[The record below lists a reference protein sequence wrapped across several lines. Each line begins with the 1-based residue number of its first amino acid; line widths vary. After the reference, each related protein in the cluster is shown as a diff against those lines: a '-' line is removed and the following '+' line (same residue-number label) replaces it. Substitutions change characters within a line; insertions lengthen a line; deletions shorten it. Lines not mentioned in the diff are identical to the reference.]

1 MVTGTWYAAANLLK
15 LICNVDFFVH
25 AATDAACKLQSGFKQ
40 PKRTIMRTVKEI
52 LASKATLTNV
62 IEPTKLIIEGLQL
75 LNSVNLSYLVVMEGD
90 EYKGIFS
97 EKDYARNVV
106 LKGHSSKDTMIREVM
121 TTDLPVVSLTDT
133 LEHCMNRMNT
143 HRTRYILA
151 YDNKSFKG
159 VITIHDLLRQVLA
172 NKEDAF
178 DHTLTRN
185 LIDSD
190 ERGRIF

>member
-1 MVTGTWYAAANLLK
+1 
-15 LICNVDFFVH
+15 
-25 AATDAACKLQSGFKQ
+25 
-40 PKRTIMRTVKEI
+40 MRTVKEI
-52 LASKATLTNV
+52 LASKAPLTNV

-75 LNSVNLSYLVVMEGD
+75 LNTVNLSYLVVMDGD

-151 YDNKSFKG
+151 YDNKKFMG

>member
-1 MVTGTWYAAANLLK
+1 
-15 LICNVDFFVH
+15 
-25 AATDAACKLQSGFKQ
+25 
-40 PKRTIMRTVKEI
+40 
-52 LASKATLTNV
+52 
-62 IEPTKLIIEGLQL
+62 
-75 LNSVNLSYLVVMEGD
+75 MEGD

-106 LKGHSSKDTMIREVM
+106 LKGHSSKDTMIKEVM

-133 LEHCMNRMNT
+133 LEHCMNRMNA

-151 YDNKSFKG
+151 YDNKTFAG
-159 VITIHDLLRQVLA
+159 VITIHDLLRQVIA
-172 NKEDAF
+172 NKEEAF
-178 DHTLTRN
+178 DYTLTKN

>member
-1 MVTGTWYAAANLLK
+1 
-15 LICNVDFFVH
+15 
-25 AATDAACKLQSGFKQ
+25 
-40 PKRTIMRTVKEI
+40 MRTVKEI
-52 LASKATLTNV
+52 LSSKPEMTNI

-75 LNSVNLSYLVVMEGD
+75 LNTVNLSYLVVMEGD

-106 LKGHSSKDTMIREVM
+106 LKGHSSKDTMIKEVM

-151 YDNKSFKG
+151 YDNKHFMG

-172 NKEDAF
+172 NKEEAF

>member
-1 MVTGTWYAAANLLK
+1 
-15 LICNVDFFVH
+15 
-25 AATDAACKLQSGFKQ
+25 
-40 PKRTIMRTVKEI
+40 MRTVKEI
-52 LASKATLTNV
+52 LSSKPLMTNV
-62 IEPTKLIIEGLQL
+62 IEPTKLVIEGLQL
-75 LNSVNLSYLVVMEGD
+75 LNTVNLSYLVVMDGD

-106 LKGHSSKDTMIREVM
+106 LKGHSSKDTMIKEVM
-121 TTDLPVVSLTDT
+121 TTDLPVVSVTDT
-133 LEHCMNRMNT
+133 LEHCMNRMNA
-143 HRTRYILA
+143 HRTRYLLA
-151 YDNKSFKG
+151 YDNKSFAG

-178 DHTLTRN
+178 DYTLTRN

>member
-1 MVTGTWYAAANLLK
+1 
-15 LICNVDFFVH
+15 
-25 AATDAACKLQSGFKQ
+25 
-40 PKRTIMRTVKEI
+40 MRTVKEI
-52 LASKATLTNV
+52 LSGKPQMTNI
-62 IEPTKLIIEGLQL
+62 IESTKLIIEGLQL
-75 LNSVNLSYLVVMEGD
+75 LNTVNLSYLVVMDGD
-90 EYKGIFS
+90 DYKGIFS

-106 LKGHSSKDTMIREVM
+106 LKGHSSKDTMIKEVM

-143 HRTRYILA
+143 HRTRYLLV
-151 YDNKSFKG
+151 YDNKKFMG
-159 VITIHDLLRQVLA
+159 VLTIHDLLRQVLA
-172 NKEDAF
+172 NKEEAF

>member
-1 MVTGTWYAAANLLK
+1 
-15 LICNVDFFVH
+15 
-25 AATDAACKLQSGFKQ
+25 
-40 PKRTIMRTVKEI
+40 MRTVKEI
-52 LASKATLTNV
+52 LSTKGPMINV

-75 LNSVNLSYLVVMEGD
+75 LNTVNLSYLIVMEGQ

-106 LKGHSSKDTMIREVM
+106 LKGPSSKDTMIKEVM

-151 YDNKSFKG
+151 YDNKTFAG
-159 VITIHDLLRQVLA
+159 VITIHDILRQVLA

>member
-1 MVTGTWYAAANLLK
+1 
-15 LICNVDFFVH
+15 
-25 AATDAACKLQSGFKQ
+25 
-40 PKRTIMRTVKEI
+40 MRTVKEI
-52 LASKATLTNV
+52 LATKGPLTNV
-62 IEPTKLIIEGLQL
+62 IAPTKLIIEGLQL
-75 LNSVNLSYLVVMEGD
+75 LNSVNLSYLVVMEGE

-106 LKGHSSKDTMIREVM
+106 LKGHSSKDTMIKEVM

-133 LEHCMNRMNT
+133 LEHGMNRMNT

-151 YDNKSFKG
+151 YDGKNFAG
-159 VITIHDLLRQVLA
+159 VITIHDILRQVLA

>member
-1 MVTGTWYAAANLLK
+1 
-15 LICNVDFFVH
+15 
-25 AATDAACKLQSGFKQ
+25 
-40 PKRTIMRTVKEI
+40 MRTVKEI
-52 LASKATLTNV
+52 LSGKPEMTNI

-75 LNSVNLSYLVVMEGD
+75 LNTVNLSYLVVMEGD

-106 LKGHSSKDTMIREVM
+106 LKGHSSKDTMIKEVM

-143 HRTRYILA
+143 HRTRYLLA
-151 YDNKSFKG
+151 YDNKNFMG
-159 VITIHDLLRQVLA
+159 VLTIHDLLRQVLA

>member
-1 MVTGTWYAAANLLK
+1 
-15 LICNVDFFVH
+15 
-25 AATDAACKLQSGFKQ
+25 
-40 PKRTIMRTVKEI
+40 MRTVKEI
-52 LASKATLTNV
+52 LATKAPITNV

-75 LNSVNLSYLVVMEGD
+75 LNTVNLSYLVVMEGD

-106 LKGHSSKDTMIREVM
+106 LKGHSSKDTMIKEVM

-133 LEHCMNRMNT
+133 LEHCMNRMNA

-151 YDNKSFKG
+151 YDNKNFAG
-159 VITIHDLLRQVLA
+159 VITIHDLLRQVIA
-172 NKEDAF
+172 NKEEAF
-178 DHTLTRN
+178 DYTLTKN

>member
-1 MVTGTWYAAANLLK
+1 
-15 LICNVDFFVH
+15 
-25 AATDAACKLQSGFKQ
+25 
-40 PKRTIMRTVKEI
+40 MRTVKEI
-52 LASKATLTNV
+52 LASKAPLTNV

-75 LNSVNLSYLVVMEGD
+75 LNTVNLSYLVVMEGD
-90 EYKGIFS
+90 DYKGIFS

-151 YDNKSFKG
+151 YDNKKFMG
-159 VITIHDLLRQVLA
+159 IITIHDVLRQVLA
-172 NKEDAF
+172 NKEEAF

>member
-1 MVTGTWYAAANLLK
+1 
-15 LICNVDFFVH
+15 
-25 AATDAACKLQSGFKQ
+25 
-40 PKRTIMRTVKEI
+40 MRTVKEI
-52 LASKATLTNV
+52 LATKGPLTNV

-75 LNSVNLSYLVVMEGD
+75 LNTVNLSYLIVMEGQ

-106 LKGHSSKDTMIREVM
+106 LKGHSSKDTMIKEVM

-151 YDNKSFKG
+151 YDNKTFAG
-159 VITIHDLLRQVLA
+159 VITIHDILRQVLA

>member
-1 MVTGTWYAAANLLK
+1 
-15 LICNVDFFVH
+15 
-25 AATDAACKLQSGFKQ
+25 
-40 PKRTIMRTVKEI
+40 MRTVKEI
-52 LASKATLTNV
+52 LSSKGPMTNV
-62 IEPTKLIIEGLQL
+62 IEPTKLVIEGLQL
-75 LNSVNLSYLVVMEGD
+75 LNAVNLSYLVVMEGD
-90 EYKGIFS
+90 EYKGVFS
-97 EKDYARNVV
+97 ERDYARNVV

-121 TTDLPVVSLTDT
+121 TVDLPVVSLTDT

-151 YDNKSFKG
+151 YDNKKFAG
-159 VITIHDLLRQVLA
+159 VLTIHDLLRQVLA

-178 DHTLTRN
+178 DHTITRN

>member
-1 MVTGTWYAAANLLK
+1 
-15 LICNVDFFVH
+15 
-25 AATDAACKLQSGFKQ
+25 
-40 PKRTIMRTVKEI
+40 MRTVKEI
-52 LASKATLTNV
+52 LSTKGPMTNV
-62 IEPTKLIIEGLQL
+62 IEPTKLVIEGLQL
-75 LNSVNLSYLVVMEGD
+75 LNAVNLSYLVVMEGD
-90 EYKGIFS
+90 EYKGVFS
-97 EKDYARNVV
+97 ERDYARNVV

-121 TTDLPVVSLTDT
+121 TVDLPVVSLTDT

-151 YDNKSFKG
+151 YDNKKFAG
-159 VITIHDLLRQVLA
+159 VLTIHDLLRQVLA

-178 DHTLTRN
+178 DHTITRN

>member
-1 MVTGTWYAAANLLK
+1 
-15 LICNVDFFVH
+15 
-25 AATDAACKLQSGFKQ
+25 
-40 PKRTIMRTVKEI
+40 MRTVKEI
-52 LASKATLTNV
+52 LESKTKIANT
-62 IEPTKLIIEGLQL
+62 IEPTSLIIEGLQL
-75 LNSVNLSYLVVMEGD
+75 LNTVNLSYLVVMEGN
-90 EYKGIFS
+90 EYKGVFS
-97 EKDYARNVV
+97 ERDYARNVV
-106 LKGHSSKDTMIREVM
+106 LKGHSSRDTMIKEVM

-151 YDNKSFKG
+151 YDGNQFAG

-172 NKEDAF
+172 NKELAF

>member
-1 MVTGTWYAAANLLK
+1 
-15 LICNVDFFVH
+15 
-25 AATDAACKLQSGFKQ
+25 
-40 PKRTIMRTVKEI
+40 MRTVKEI
-52 LASKATLTNV
+52 LATKGIMTNV

-75 LNSVNLSYLVVMEGD
+75 LNAVNLSYLVVMEGED
-90 EYKGIFS
+90 YKGIFS

-106 LKGHSSKDTMIREVM
+106 LKGHSSKDTMIKEVM
-121 TTDLPVVSLTDT
+121 TVDLPVVSLTDT

-151 YDNKSFKG
+151 YDNKKFAG

-172 NKEDAF
+172 NKEEAF
-178 DHTLTRN
+178 DHTLTRS

>member
-1 MVTGTWYAAANLLK
+1 
-15 LICNVDFFVH
+15 
-25 AATDAACKLQSGFKQ
+25 
-40 PKRTIMRTVKEI
+40 MRTVKEI
-52 LASKATLTNV
+52 LATKGPLTNV

-75 LNSVNLSYLVVMEGD
+75 LNTVNLSYLVVMEGK

-106 LKGHSSKDTMIREVM
+106 LKGHSSKDTMIKEVM

-151 YDNKSFKG
+151 YDDKTFAG
-159 VITIHDLLRQVLA
+159 VITIHDILRQVLA

>member
-1 MVTGTWYAAANLLK
+1 
-15 LICNVDFFVH
+15 
-25 AATDAACKLQSGFKQ
+25 
-40 PKRTIMRTVKEI
+40 MRTVKEI
-52 LASKATLTNV
+52 LSTKGPMTNV
-62 IEPTKLIIEGLQL
+62 IEPTKLVIEGLQL
-75 LNSVNLSYLVVMEGD
+75 LNAVNLSYLIVMEED

-121 TTDLPVVSLTDT
+121 TVDLPVVSLTDT

-151 YDNKSFKG
+151 YDNKNFAG
-159 VITIHDLLRQVLA
+159 VITIHDILRQVLA
-172 NKEDAF
+172 NKEEAF
-178 DHTLTRN
+178 DYTLTRN